1 MAQANSIEKQ
11 RARITSSG
19 WNLRD
24 GAHANISLSG
34 QVDPTTIVSFFEK
47 ALRKRGKKDKLPKG
61 LRKEAEI
68 AFSPARG
75 KLLVKVRVLSQD
87 PRSDNFVDSV
97 AAGILKLSRKG

>member
-47 ALRKRGKKDKLPKG
+47 ALRKRGKKDKLP
-61 LRKEAEI
+61 
-68 AFSPARG
+68 RG